1 MLKTIFKL
9 FIGAFAVIGL
19 LATVV
24 FVVGLWLAQSQI
36 ARFQQKAT
44 PKPPEKIVLMLNF
57 REELTESE
65 DPMSGLRSALDLFG
79 GERGNGHTALQD
91 VVQALHRGAKDPRVV
106 GVVGLFNGNL
116 PPLSQSQEIRTALA
130 QFRSAGK
137 FSIAYGPN
145 YGEFGPGNQVYY
157 MASAFEKIWLQ
168 PVGNVG
174 LSGMRIDN
182 PFGRAAL
189 EKFGVKA
196 HFVQREEYK
205 SAMMMFTEDKMP
217 APMREEMQA
226 ILDSLYGQVVAGVA
240 EGRKLPPETVKAL
253 MAKGPYTAKEALEK
267 KLVDQIGYGDEIE
280 KWLDEKHGK
289 KTAKMAPG
297 SYLRIP
303 DVAAVDKDKKTAN
316 TPKKPKA
323 TIALITARG
332 EIADNGGQPSPLSGG
347 SSSMDT
353 KEIVQAFGE
362 ATDDND
368 IKIILFR
375 VDSPGGSPSAS
386 ETIRRAVQLAKEKGK
401 KVVVSMGEMAGSGGY
416 WIVMD
421 GDRIFA
427 NPATLTGSIGVLGGK
442 IDLSG
447 AYEKLG
453 VVWESVRSSEN
464 DLTGMFASNQGYG
477 PEESIRINA
486 LLDDTYNTFREK
498 VSAAR
503 KIPMEKMPQVSKGRV
518 FTGEQAVKIGLVDE
532 LGGLRAA
539 LDYSKKELGLQPD
552 DLITLRR
559 LPKQTTPAEKLQELI
574 KDIFNLE
581 AMTSKIMTPELR
593 ILLGQG
599 MRPIQAQMPRFR
611 VQ

>member
-1 MLKTIFKL
+1 MLKTLFKL
-9 FIGAFAVIGL
+9 FVGAFAVLGL
-19 LATVV
+19 VATLVLAL
-24 FVVGLWLAQSQI
+24 GLWLAQSKI
-36 ARFQQKAT
+36 AEYRTKAV
-44 PKPPEKIVLMLNF
+44 PKAPEKIVLMLNF
-57 REELTESE
+57 REALTETE
-65 DPMSGLRSALDLFG
+65 DPMSGLKSALDVLG
-79 GERGNGHTALQD
+79 GDRGNGHTTLQE

-106 GVVGLFNGNL
+106 GVVGLFNTNL
-116 PPLSQSQEIRTALA
+116 PTLSQGQEIRAALA
-130 QFRSAGK
+130 QFRAAGK

-174 LSGMRIDN
+174 LSGMRIEN

-217 APMREEMQA
+217 PPMREEMQA
-226 ILDSLYGQVVAGVA
+226 ILDSLYGQVVTGVA

-253 MAKGPYTAKEALEK
+253 MAKGPYTAKEALER
-267 KLVDQIGYGDEIE
+267 KLIDQIGYGDEIE

-289 KTAKMAPG
+289 QATKMAPG
-297 SYLRIP
+297 SYLRLP
-303 DVAAVDKDKKTAN
+303 DPADRERDKKTA
-316 TPKKPKA
+316 KIVMAKPKA
-323 TIALITARG
+323 TIALITAQG

-347 SSSMDT
+347 SSMDP
-353 KEIVQAFGE
+353 KEIVQAFRD
-362 ATDDND
+362 AADDKD
-368 IKIILFR
+368 VKIILFR

-401 KVVVSMGEMAGSGGY
+401 KIVVSMGEMAGSGGY

-453 VVWESVRSSEN
+453 VAWESVRSSEN
-464 DLTGMFASNQGYG
+464 DLTGMFSPTQGYG
-477 PEESIRINA
+477 PEESVRINA
-486 LLDDTYNTFREK
+486 LLDDTYNIFREK

-518 FTGEQAVKIGLVDE
+518 FTGEQAVKLGLVDE

-539 LDYSKKELGLQPD
+539 LDYAKKEQGLQPD

-559 LPKQTTPAEKLQELI
+559 LPKQTSPAEKLQEII

-581 AMTSKIMTPELR
+581 AFASRIVTPELR
-593 ILLGQG
+593 LILGLEA
-599 MRPIQAQMPRFR
+599 RPIQAQMPRFR
-611 VQ
+611 IQ

>member
-1 MLKTIFKL
+1 MLRTIFKL
-9 FIGAFAVIGL
+9 FVGAFAAIGL
-19 LATVV
+19 IATVV
-24 FVVGLWLAQSQI
+24 LVAGLWLAQNQI
-36 ARFQQKAT
+36 ARFQHKVT
-44 PKPPEKIVLMLNF
+44 PKPPEKIVLMLNL
-57 REELTESE
+57 REELSETE
-65 DPMSGLRSALDLFG
+65 DPMSGLRSALDVLG
-79 GERGNGHTALQD
+79 GDRGGGHTTLQD
-91 VVQALHRGAKDPRVV
+91 VVQALYRGAKDPRVV

-116 PPLSQSQEIRTALA
+116 PTLSQGQEIRAALA
-130 QFRSAGK
+130 QFRAAGK

-145 YGEFGPGNQVYY
+145 YGEFGPGNQVYFT
-157 MASAFEKIWLQ
+157 ASAFEKIWLQ

-174 LSGMRIDN
+174 LSGMRIEN
-182 PFGRAAL
+182 PFGRSAL
-189 EKFGVKA
+189 DKLGIKA

-253 MAKGPYTAKEALEK
+253 MARGPYTAKEALEK
-267 KLVDQIGYGDEIE
+267 KLIDQIGYGDEIE

-289 KTAKMAPG
+289 QTAKMAPD
-297 SYLRIP
+297 SYLRLP
-303 DVAAVDKDKKTAN
+303 DSVAKDKKPAAVAIAR
-316 TPKKPKA
+316 PKA
-323 TIALITARG
+323 TVALITAQG

-347 SSSMDT
+347 ASSMDP
-353 KEIVQAFGE
+353 KEIVKAFAE
-362 ATDDND
+362 AADDKD
-368 IKIILFR
+368 IKIIIFR
-375 VDSPGGSPSAS
+375 VNSPGGSPSAS

-427 NPATLTGSIGVLGGK
+427 TPATLTGSIGVLGGK

-453 VVWESVRSSEN
+453 VAWESVRSSDH
-464 DLTGMFASNQGYG
+464 DLTGMFSPTQGYG
-477 PEESIRINA
+477 PEESVRINA

-518 FTGEQAVKIGLVDE
+518 FTGEQAVKLGLVDE

-539 LDYSKKELGLQPD
+539 VDYAKKELGLKPD
-552 DLITLRR
+552 DLIALRR
-559 LPKQTTPAEKLQELI
+559 LPKQTSPAEKLQEII

-581 AMTSKIMTPELR
+581 AFSSKIVSPELR

-599 MRPIQAQMPRFR
+599 MRPYQAQMPRFR
-611 VQ
+611 IQ